1 MALGSLIFFGAAP
14 HAAAIGALGASFATA
29 ELVNG
34 AFALLHLVWMEAY
47 TRMNVHHALVYFVAS
62 NLLSSL
68 FSSLVLKPPPPIW
81 ALCCSWRS

>member
-47 TRMNVHHALVYFVAS
+47 ARMNVHHALVYFVAS

-68 FSSLVLKPPPPIW
+68 FSSLVLEPPPPIW
-81 ALCCSWRS
+81 ALCCS